1 MPMPAFLR
9 SIGPWQAGAV
19 LFLVTSLV
27 LLVAVIV
34 LTIYRN
40 GNSGV
45 LGDYD
50 EAEVLSSVPGIEE
63 PAVRVTGQ
71 LSLGQTRCVHG
82 GKIVSVEVTIIF
94 ERLDDGTPARVPY
107 LISVPQTRAP
117 GCNYQIANYPLPQTM
132 TAGTWRATGIS
143 RSTATGE
150 VRYWASEPFLVVN
163 SQ

>member
-1 MPMPAFLR
+1 MAHFFRQLNPAMTF
-9 SIGPWQAGAV
+9 AV
-19 LFLVTSLV
+19 LFLITSVV
-27 LLVAVIV
+27 LLVAVLLLAV
-34 LTIYRN
+34 YHNSN
-40 GNSGV
+40 GGGV

-50 EAEVLSSVPGIEE
+50 EAEVLSSIPGIEQ
-63 PAVRVTGQ
+63 PAVRLAGQ

-82 GKIVSVEVTIIF
+82 GKIVAVEVTIIF

-143 RSTATGE
+143 RATATGE
-150 VRYWASEPFLVVN
+150 VRYWASEPFLVVGGP
-163 SQ
+163 